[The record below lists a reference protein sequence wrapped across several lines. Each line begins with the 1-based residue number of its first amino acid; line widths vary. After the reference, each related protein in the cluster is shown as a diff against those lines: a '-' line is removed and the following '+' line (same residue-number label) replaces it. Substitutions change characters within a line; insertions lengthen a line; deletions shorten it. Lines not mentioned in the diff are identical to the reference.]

1 MKGKQK
7 LIIRNSR
14 KKFPEFAGKI
24 YMNYCLREICC
35 LLAGKPVNKEMYNGI
50 LRHLINAIRI

>member
-7 LIIRNSR
+7 LIIRNSY

-24 YMNYCLREICC
+24 YINYCVRETCC
-35 LLAGKPVNKEMYNGI
+35 LLAGKPENKEMFIDI
-50 LRHLINAIRI
+50 LRHLMDAIRI